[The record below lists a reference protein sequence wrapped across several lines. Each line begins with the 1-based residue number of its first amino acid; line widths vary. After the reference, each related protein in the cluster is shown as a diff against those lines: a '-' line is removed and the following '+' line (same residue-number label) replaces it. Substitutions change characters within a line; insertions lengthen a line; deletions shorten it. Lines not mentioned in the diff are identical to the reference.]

1 MLIADSL
8 SSRITRILLGGSAA
22 VLLVVAI
29 ALAWP
34 APGGGVRFFQLPLPQ
49 EAAAISRKL
58 EAGWRKS
65 GSAAMDLLLQ
75 RGADA
80 LEEGDY
86 ALAIDHLTALTDHA
100 PGFAEGWHLRA
111 QAYYRRSLYG
121 PALAD
126 LERTLALNPDQYNA
140 IFGFATMVQE
150 FGDSARAAA
159 LYRMVLDLN
168 PHHENAQKALD
179 ALRREGIGRRL

>member
-1 MLIADSL
+1 MRMDFTNLKH
-8 SSRITRILLGGSAA
+8 T
-22 VLLVVAI
+22 VA
-29 ALAWP
+29 ALALWAGLAGGAAAQEDADGLLQSLRT
-34 APGGGVRFFQLPLPQ
+34 APPQ